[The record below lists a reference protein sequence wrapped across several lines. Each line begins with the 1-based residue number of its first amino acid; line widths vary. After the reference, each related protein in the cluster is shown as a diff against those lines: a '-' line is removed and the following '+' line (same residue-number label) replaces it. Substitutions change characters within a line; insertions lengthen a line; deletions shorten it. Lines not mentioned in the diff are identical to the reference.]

1 MSSANLDL
9 VRSICAEWERGRYS
23 SVEWA
28 HPEGE
33 FVIEDLPGSGSW
45 KGVAAGMQAWRQF
58 LDAWEGHQIE
68 VDEYRELDASR
79 VLVLGAFRA
88 RGKASGVDLEQL
100 RTAGANVFHLRE
112 REGDQARHLLR
123 PSARAGRSG
132 ARAGRRHRRLKRQRG
147 CRRRSFTS
155 PIVGTRR
162 RWRPAMRL

>member
-68 VDEYRELDASR
+68 VDEYRELHASR
-79 VLVLGAFRA
+79 VSVLGAFRA
-88 RGKASGVDLEQL
+88 RGKASGVNVEQL
-100 RTAGANVFHLRE
+100 RTAGANVFHLRDGKVIKLVIYFD
-112 REGDQARHLLR
+112 RAHALADLGLAPEGDT
-123 PSARAGRSG
+123 AG
-132 ARAGRRHRRLKRQRG
+132 
-147 CRRRSFTS
+147 
-155 PIVGTRR
+155 
-162 RWRPAMRL
+162 